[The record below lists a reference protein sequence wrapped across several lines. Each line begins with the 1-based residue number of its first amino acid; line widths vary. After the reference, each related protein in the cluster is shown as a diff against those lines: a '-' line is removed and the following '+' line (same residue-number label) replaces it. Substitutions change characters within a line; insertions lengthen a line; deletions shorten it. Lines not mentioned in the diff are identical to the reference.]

1 MSLVVVVCAAFVS
14 SMHAQDSTATP
25 SFLMRLVHA
34 RTYENLCV
42 LVRGDGQYHFER
54 ETGAK
59 TDVYEGT
66 LALADLQKVEH
77 LLGTEELMSLTDDKT
92 LKPASA
98 GPSVQVI
105 LSVHRPGRWQNLTF
119 PTPQSWQELHE
130 SVIPLLDWLEE
141 LRKSKNRVKL
151 REEIARNNCL
161 PPPKLELKTR

>member
-1 MSLVVVVCAAFVS
+1 MSLFIVLCAAFVPS
-14 SMHAQDSTATP
+14 LPAQDSTATP
-25 SFLMRLVHA
+25 AFLMRLVHA

-66 LALADLQKVEH
+66 LALAELQRVEH
-77 LLGTEELMSLTDDKT
+77 LLATEELMSLTEDKS
-92 LKPASA
+92 LKSASA

-105 LSVHRPGRWQNLTF
+105 LSVHRPGHWQNLTF
-119 PTPQSWQELHE
+119 PTPQSWQDLHQ
-130 SVIPLLDWLEE
+130 SVIPLLDWLED

>member
-1 MSLVVVVCAAFVS
+1 MSLIFLVSAAFVS
-14 SMHAQDSTATP
+14 TMHAQDSTATP
-25 SFLMRLVHA
+25 SYLMRLVHA
-34 RTYENLCV
+34 RTYENLCM

-66 LALADLQKVEH
+66 LRVPELQRVEH
-77 LLGTEELMSLTDDKT
+77 LLGADELMALTEDSS

-98 GPSVQVI
+98 GTSVQVI
-105 LSVHRPGRWQNLTF
+105 LSVHRPGHWQNLTF
-119 PTPQSWQELHE
+119 PTPQSWQDLHE
-130 SVIPLLDWLEE
+130 SVVPLLDWLEE
-141 LRKSKNRVKL
+141 MRKAKNRVKL